1 MDENKRGLPADRHGF
16 TLIEILVVVAII
28 GILASTMLVFL
39 SSARHKA
46 RDARRKI
53 EISQIGRLLST
64 SCYLPDSGG
73 GEYDLA
79 EIIDEVL
86 VKNPKYAEY
95 VNVVPRDPRIGTDE
109 VTFYRYI
116 VSDDGNG
123 CAMFT
128 NLENDD
134 EEVTLPGII
143 VPTPKGG
150 TGVFESPSDGWNNS
164 PKYFQ
169 VSN

>member
-1 MDENKRGLPADRHGF
+1 MNKKGF

-28 GILASTMLVFL
+28 GILSSVMLVYL

-46 RDARRKI
+46 RDARRKL
-53 EISQIGRLLST
+53 ELSQIGRLLST
-64 SCYLPDSGG
+64 SCYLPDLGE
-73 GEYDLA
+73 GEYDIA

-86 VKNPKYAEY
+86 AKDPKYAEY
-95 VNVVPRDPRIGTDE
+95 LNVVPKDPRVGTNE
-109 VTFYRYI
+109 ETFYKYI
-116 VSDDGNG
+116 VGDGG
-123 CAMFT
+123 KKCVVYA

-134 EEVTLPGII
+134 EPVTLTNIFA
-143 VPTPKGG
+143 PTPKGG